1 VYLTSVSI
9 RNYDSAKPYKASAI
23 GDIGTYRF
31 YWLKFQYH
39 AMRTLYTSRLKQ
51 QYEISLIFY
60 GCSLKD
66 SSSKY
71 YGKMSM
77 DNRQENVFV

>member
-1 VYLTSVSI
+1 
-9 RNYDSAKPYKASAI
+9 
-23 GDIGTYRF
+23 
-31 YWLKFQYH
+31 
-39 AMRTLYTSRLKQ
+39 MRTLYTSRLKQ